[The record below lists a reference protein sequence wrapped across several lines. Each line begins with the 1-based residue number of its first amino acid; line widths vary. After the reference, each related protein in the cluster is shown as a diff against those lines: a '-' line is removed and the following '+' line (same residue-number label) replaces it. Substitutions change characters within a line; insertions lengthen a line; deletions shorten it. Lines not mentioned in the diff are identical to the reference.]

1 MLLLRNY
8 YTVRMNFLRSQ
19 CTQVHQWRNIKTY
32 KEIPGPSLF
41 QLVKQSSLPGGR
53 YYKLPVSDM
62 MKKFRDEY
70 GPIGK

>member
-1 MLLLRNY
+1 MLLLRNWS
-8 YTVRMNFLRSQ
+8 TSVRVTFLRGQ
-19 CTQVHQWRNIKTY
+19 HTQVYQCENVKTY

-41 QLVKQSSLPGGR
+41 KLFKQSLPSGQ
-53 YYKLPVSDM
+53 YYKLPISDV